1 MKRRMLIQKKLI
13 RLSAV
18 ILIVIIPYGKI
29 AAQQRIVFGLHV
41 DPVISW
47 FSSDVG
53 VTQNSGARPG
63 FNFGLTFNKY
73 FTSNYS
79 FSTGIS
85 LLNSGGRLISN
96 LSQPT
101 ILQLSKP
108 TSVAPGKSVVYKI
121 QYLSI
126 PIGLKLQTNQIGYIT
141 FFSDVGLDPKIVVAG
156 KVDIPYLNISNEKA
170 INELNV
176 YNLSYHITAG
186 IEYSMGGNTALV
198 SALSFENIFLDV
210 TKDNETQSTDKVS
223 HKMLSF
229 KMGINF

>member
-1 MKRRMLIQKKLI
+1 MGIYLITNIKLKMKYLQNLKSVIKK
-13 RLSAV
+13 V
-18 ILIVIIPYGKI
+18 IFVFILTLTPFILK
-29 AAQQRIVFGLHV
+29 AQQRIVFGLHV

-47 FSSDVG
+47 FSSDVA

-108 TSVAPGKSVVYKI
+108 TTVAPGKSVVYKI

-156 KVDIPYLNISNEKA
+156 KVDIPYLNISN
-170 INELNV
+170 
-176 YNLSYHITAG
+176 
-186 IEYSMGGNTALV
+186 
-198 SALSFENIFLDV
+198 
-210 TKDNETQSTDKVS
+210 
-223 HKMLSF
+223 
-229 KMGINF
+229 

>member
-1 MKRRMLIQKKLI
+1 MINFKMVRTRIILSGLFFAYISYGTIQ
-13 RLSAV
+13 
-18 ILIVIIPYGKI
+18 
-29 AAQQRIVFGLHV
+29 AQQRIVLGLHV

-47 FSSDVG
+47 FSSDVA

-85 LLNSGGRLISN
+85 LQNAGGRLVSN
-96 LSQPT
+96 STQPT
-101 ILQLSKP
+101 ILQLTEP
-108 TSVAPGKSVVYKI
+108 RTVAPGKSVVYKI
-121 QYLSI
+121 QYLSV
-126 PIGLKLQTNQIGYIT
+126 PLGLKLQTNQIGYIT
-141 FFSDVGLDPKIVVAG
+141 FFSDIGIDPKIVVAG
-156 KVDIPYLNISNEKA
+156 KVDIPSLNISNERA

-176 YNLSYHITAG
+176 FNLSYHITAG
-186 IEYSMGGNTALV
+186 IEYSMGGSTALV

-210 TKDNETQSTDKVS
+210 TKDNENQPTDKVS

>member
-47 FSSDVG
+47 FSSDVA

-85 LLNSGGRLISN
+85 LQNAGGRLISN
-96 LSQPT
+96 FTEPT
-101 ILQLSKP
+101 TLQLSKP
-108 TSVAPGKSVVYKI
+108 TEVAPGKSVVYKI

-156 KVDIPYLNISNEKA
+156 KVDIPYLNISNERA

>member
-1 MKRRMLIQKKLI
+1 MINFKMVRTRIILSGLFFAYISYGTIQ
-13 RLSAV
+13 
-18 ILIVIIPYGKI
+18 
-29 AAQQRIVFGLHV
+29 AQQRIVLGLHV

-47 FSSDVG
+47 FSSDVA

-85 LLNSGGRLISN
+85 LQNAGGRLVSN
-96 LSQPT
+96 STQPT
-101 ILQLSKP
+101 ILQLTEP
-108 TSVAPGKSVVYKI
+108 RTVAPGKSVVYKI
-121 QYLSI
+121 QYLSV
-126 PIGLKLQTNQIGYIT
+126 PLGLKLQTNQIGYIT
-141 FFSDVGLDPKIVVAG
+141 FFSDIGIDPKIVVAG
-156 KVDIPYLNISNEKA
+156 KVDIPSLNISNERA

-176 YNLSYHITAG
+176 FNLSYHITAG
-186 IEYSMGGNTALV
+186 IEYSMGGSTALV

-210 TKDNETQSTDKVS
+210 TKDNESQPTDKVS

>member
-1 MKRRMLIQKKLI
+1 MKYPQNLKSAIQKVIIIFL
-13 RLSAV
+13 LSLTPF
-18 ILIVIIPYGKI
+18 ILI
-29 AAQQRIVFGLHV
+29 AQQRIVLGLHV

-47 FSSDVG
+47 FSSDVP

-96 LSQPT
+96 SSQPT

-108 TSVAPGKSVVYKI
+108 TTVAQGESVVYKI
-121 QYLSI
+121 QYLSV
-126 PIGLKLQTNQIGYIT
+126 PVGLKLQTNQIGYIT
-141 FFSDVGLDPKIVVAG
+141 FFADTGLDPMIVVNG
-156 KVDIPYLNISNEKA
+156 KVDIPYLSIKNEKA
-170 INELNV
+170 MNELNMF
-176 YNLSYHITAG
+176 NLSYHITAG
-186 IEYSMGGNTALV
+186 IEYSMGGNTALI
-198 SALSFENIFLDV
+198 SALSFENIFFDV
-210 TKDNETQSTDKVS
+210 TKDNETQPTDKVS

-229 KMGINF
+229 KMGVNF

>member
-1 MKRRMLIQKKLI
+1 MKMNNFKMVRTRIILSGLFFAYISYGTIQ
-13 RLSAV
+13 
-18 ILIVIIPYGKI
+18 
-29 AAQQRIVFGLHV
+29 AQQRIVLGLHI

-47 FSSDVG
+47 FSSDVA

-73 FTSNYS
+73 FTSNYA

-85 LLNSGGRLISN
+85 LQNAGGRLISN
-96 LSQPT
+96 TSQPT

-108 TSVAPGKSVVYKI
+108 TTVASGESVIYKI
-121 QYLSI
+121 QYLSV
-126 PIGLKLQTNQIGYIT
+126 PLGLKLQANRIGYIT
-141 FFSDVGLDPKIVVAG
+141 FFSDIGIDPKIVVAG
-156 KVDIPYLNISNEKA
+156 KVDIPYLSISNERA

-176 YNLSYHITAG
+176 FNLSYHITAG
-186 IEYSMGGNTALV
+186 IEYSLGGSTALV

-210 TKDNETQSTDKVS
+210 TKDNENQPTDKVS

-229 KMGINF
+229 RMGINF